1 MRHHFLGG
9 VSVVAVTISLCASQA
24 YAAAAAAPAADVTT
38 NVEELIVTAE
48 KRAERLQDVPVAITA
63 FSAEQRSLIGIESI
77 QDLTNF
83 TPGLHYNSIAN
94 RPYLRGVGRN
104 TDNLAVASAV
114 AIYYNGVYDGANATT
129 ILQHSDLFIDT
140 IEVDRGPQNT
150 LHGANADGG
159 TINYLSKRPTKE
171 LYAEARAGVGN
182 YDKYFVEGV
191 VSGPIMENLRFR
203 LGANYTDE
211 GGGFFHNLA
220 LDQRVG
226 GTGPQGNSGR
236 TQYLEGQLEGN
247 WDKVDGW
254 FMASS
259 GTYWTNYHTVATRGA
274 YPTNF
279 TLNGA
284 FSPSSFYGL
293 CGLAGVPA
301 ANPGCS
307 TGPAVVSVTPA
318 GSVTAANFPGNN
330 PSTADPRQFVES
342 APSTNK
348 QRADLSLATN
358 WTWHA
363 PGVDV
368 TYLGGWQKFY
378 YDLDFT
384 AALDAG
390 LKTFSLA
397 GAAPASAGF
406 CALNAPIQGLSA
418 AGCTAPLAINPSP
431 NWTHFVEDD
440 TFYSHE
446 LNLTST
452 GAGPFQWIAGGYYY
466 HEKYD
471 QPVWAGV
478 MPNQTQLAHPFA
490 IGGNGLL
497 VATPANP
504 ANAISTSDTK
514 LTYTTW
520 ALFGQASYK
529 FSDAW
534 KFTGG
539 LRYTEDKKEGRQFW
553 RFEEFDITNLGGPL
567 NFTSTGFG
575 ANTPA
580 LDFTS
585 IAVGANA
592 TTAYKGAGLATL
604 NPATGNYERALS
616 DTWDAVTGDAD
627 IDWTPDHD
635 TLVYAKYSRGYKAG
649 GFSTFTIA
657 ANPETQKETVD
668 AYELG
673 LKKTIASR
681 LQVNAAAFFYDY
693 QNDQIPLAVQNAQGL
708 IATQL
713 FNLKSVHV
721 YGIEIEG
728 VWRPIDP
735 LNITF
740 QYSHLSAEVNDAG
753 ACIEDTVDPL
763 ALAPGANTSGC
774 TQTSATA
781 KVQNLKGEQLPE
793 APPNKLS
800 LNGLYTWDF
809 APGKLTLSGTFTWKD
824 ETYGSLFNRPYALA
838 PSYSQVDFRLTW
850 KDAKDRYS
858 VIAFVNNI
866 FDATGYDN
874 ATGNLVLSPALS
886 PPAGY
891 VTINQSLIAPR
902 VYGLQ
907 LQYRFH

>member
-1 MRHHFLGG
+1 MKHQFLAGA
-9 VSVVAVTISLCASQA
+9 SVMAVALCLGASHA
-24 YAAAAAAPAADVTT
+24 YAAAAAAPAAETTT

-114 AIYYNGVYDGANATT
+114 AVYYNGVYDGANATT

-171 LYAEARAGVGN
+171 FYAEGRAGIGN

-191 VSGPIMENLRFR
+191 VSGPLGEHLRGR

-211 GGGFFHNLA
+211 GGGFFDNLA
-220 LDQRVG
+220 LGQKVG

-236 TQYLEGQLEGN
+236 TQYWEAQLEGS
-247 WDKVDGW
+247 WDKLDAWGMV
-254 FMASS
+254 SS
-259 GTYWTNYHTVATRGA
+259 GTYYTNYHTVATRGA

-279 TLNGA
+279 QLNGA

-293 CGLAGVPA
+293 CGLPGVPA
-301 ANPGCS
+301 ANPGCA

-318 GSVTAANFPGNN
+318 GGVTAANFPGNN

-348 QRADLSLATN
+348 QRSDIALATK
-358 WTWHA
+358 WDYHA
-363 PGVDV
+363 PGFDV
-368 TYLGGWQKFY
+368 TYLGGYQKFY
-378 YDLDFT
+378 YDLNFT

-397 GAAPASAGF
+397 GAAAPGGL
-406 CALNAPIQGLSA
+406 CALNAANQGLTL
-418 AGCTAPLAINPSP
+418 AGCTQPLAVNPSP

-452 GAGPFQWIAGGYYY
+452 GQGPFQWILGGYYY

-478 MPNQTQLAHPFA
+478 MPNQTQLGHPFG
-490 IGGNGLL
+490 IGAGGVLIP
-497 VATPANP
+497 TPANP

-514 LTYTTW
+514 LTYTSW
-520 ALFGQASYK
+520 AFFGQASYK
-529 FSDAW
+529 FNDQW

-539 LRYTEDKKEGRQFW
+539 LRYSEDKKEGRQFW
-553 RFEEFDITNLGGPL
+553 RFEEFDVIPG
-567 NFTSTGFG
+567 FQSQSFG

-580 LDFTS
+580 LDVTGS
-585 IAVGANA
+585 AVGANA
-592 TTAYKGAGLATL
+592 TTTYKGAGLATL
-604 NPATGNYERALS
+604 NPATGNYERALG

-635 TLVYAKYSRGYKAG
+635 TLVYARYSRGYKAG

-657 ANPETQKETVD
+657 ANPETNKETVD
-668 AYELG
+668 AYEVG
-673 LKKTIASR
+673 LKKTIGST
-681 LQVNAAAFFYDY
+681 LQVNAAGFFYDY

-708 IATQL
+708 IATSL

-721 YGIEIEG
+721 YGFELEG
-728 VWRPIDP
+728 VWHPIDP
-735 LNITF
+735 LSVSF
-740 QYSHLSAEVNDAG
+740 QYSHLSAKVNDAG

-763 ALAPGANTSGC
+763 ALQPSANTSGC

-781 KVQNLKGEQLPE
+781 KVQNLNGQQLPE

-800 LNGLYTWDF
+800 LNGLYTWKF
-809 APGKLTLSGTFTWKD
+809 EQGSATLSGTFTWKD

-850 KDAKDRYS
+850 KDAMDRYT
-858 VIAFVNNI
+858 VIAFVQNAFNT
-866 FDATGYDN
+866 TGYDN
-874 ATGNLVLSPALS
+874 ATGNLVLSPAVS